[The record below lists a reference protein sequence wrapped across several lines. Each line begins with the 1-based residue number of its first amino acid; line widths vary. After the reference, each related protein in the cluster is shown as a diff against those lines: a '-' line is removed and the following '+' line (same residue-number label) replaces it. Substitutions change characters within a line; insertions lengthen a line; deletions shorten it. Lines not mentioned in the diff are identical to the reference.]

1 MLTGSASDSN
11 GDALTYTWE
20 QMDVQNS
27 TVSDPSATKTTGPA
41 FRSYSPQHL
50 LLDISPKMS
59 SVLNG
64 ATTTS
69 RIRT

>member
-27 TVSDPSATKTTGPA
+27 TVSDPSATKTTG
-41 FRSYSPQHL
+41 L
-50 LLDISPKMS
+50 LLDLTSPTASPVRYFPKMS